1 MVHILAVYYYFIT
14 NYDHA
19 SVNKVVN
26 NIRISPRVE
35 IMARLP
41 KTDEVWNE
49 IFESLILDT
58 EPPIEYIK
66 NVIITTK
73 TGVRL
78 KVSAID
84 FAQILERERFIHPEE
99 SDILSCRL
107 AINFDKVRK
116 DVNQWAE
123 NVLKHY
129 DAIVEQQIPT
139 KPVKRTRAKTVTS
152 AKTADTKTKK
162 TTKTSKTTKASKTT
176 TKTVQRKPASKKTP
190 K

>member
-1 MVHILAVYYYFIT
+1 MRFANINLSHLFNAR
-14 NYDHA
+14 A
-19 SVNKVVN
+19 QKMVN
-26 NIRISPRVE
+26 NIKSTRRLE

-41 KTDEVWNE
+41 KSDDVWNE
-49 IFESLILDT
+49 IFESLVLDS

-66 NVIITTK
+66 NVVITTK

-123 NVLKHY
+123 QLITQFDSDGV
-129 DAIVEQQIPT
+129 
-139 KPVKRTRAKTVTS
+139 KPVKKRTPRKKTVPQPT
-152 AKTADTKTKK
+152 DT
-162 TTKTSKTTKASKTT
+162 TSKTPRKSAPKTT
-176 TKTVQRKPASKKTP
+176 TKSTTKTEKETVKKPSTRKPRSSTKKP
-190 K
+190 

>member
-1 MVHILAVYYYFIT
+1 M
-14 NYDHA
+14 
-19 SVNKVVN
+19 VN
-26 NIRISPRVE
+26 NIKSTRRLE

-41 KTDEVWNE
+41 KSDDVWNE
-49 IFESLILDT
+49 IFESLVLDN

-66 NVIITTK
+66 NVVITTK

-78 KVSAID
+78 KVSALD

-123 NVLKHY
+123 NLITRFDTNGIKVPRKRTVKKP
-129 DAIVEQQIPT
+129 AEAKTPETPAKKPRKTAATSTT
-139 KPVKRTRAKTVTS
+139 KATTKLAAKTEPVKKPTNRKPRNG
-152 AKTADTKTKK
+152 TKK
-162 TTKTSKTTKASKTT
+162 TES
-176 TKTVQRKPASKKTP
+176 
-190 K
+190 

>member
-1 MVHILAVYYYFIT
+1 
-14 NYDHA
+14 
-19 SVNKVVN
+19 
-26 NIRISPRVE
+26 
-35 IMARLP
+35 MARLP
-41 KTDEVWNE
+41 KSDEVWNE
-49 IFESLILDT
+49 IFESLVLDS

-66 NVIITTK
+66 NVVITTK

-123 NVLKHY
+123 QLITGFDTTGIKVPRKR
-129 DAIVEQQIPT
+129 PT
-139 KPVKRTRAKTVTS
+139 KKPIEAKTTETPVKKPRKSVINTPTKTPT
-152 AKTADTKTKK
+152 KTAAKAEKEPVKKSTNRKPRNGTKK
-162 TTKTSKTTKASKTT
+162 TES
-176 TKTVQRKPASKKTP
+176 
-190 K
+190 